1 VLTPSLA
8 SRNTYRICLIVSSL
22 FAGIRPSSWLF
33 TRRQM
38 PELLTL
44 PKTAEKPAQV
54 GGIKSERWAV
64 SYRNGGRHQIGMPG
78 RIASESTGKLKH

>member
-1 VLTPSLA
+1 
-8 SRNTYRICLIVSSL
+8 
-22 FAGIRPSSWLF
+22 
-33 TRRQM
+33 M

-64 SYRNGGRHQIGMPG
+64 SNRNGGRHQIG
-78 RIASESTGKLKH
+78 ISEGSTRSHRGTKV